1 LLGVAKL
8 SVLRKLLKETKRCLL
23 MPVNVGPEYVAA
35 EKKYLD
41 AKTLDEKM
49 KWLEEMIRVSPKH
62 KSSENF
68 VSELKMRLRKLQDKQ
83 EKEKKKGK
91 SSKVGI
97 RKESMQAVIVGF
109 ANSGKSSLL
118 SILTNAKPRISHNN
132 FSTTNPQIGMMSYD
146 SADIQLIENPAID
159 SEYYDKG
166 LTNTTDTVIM
176 LITKLEEIN
185 EIEKHLDKT
194 NGKKVLVIN
203 KIDLLSENEKR
214 KIEANLK
221 SKFKKYEF
229 VLISSLTGEGI
240 EELKGKLFHS
250 FGKLRIYTKEPG
262 KQKTNR
268 PIILEPNSSV
278 RDVAEKILKGF
289 SKKVKETKIW
299 GPSSKFAGQIVG
311 LNHKLKD
318 LDVVEFKTR

>member
-1 LLGVAKL
+1 
-8 SVLRKLLKETKRCLL
+8 

-35 EKKYLD
+35 EKKYLE

-49 KWLEEMIRVSPKH
+49 RWLEEMIRVAPKH

-68 VSELKMRLRKLQDKQ
+68 VSELKNRLKKLQEKQ
-83 EKEKKKGK
+83 DKEKRKGK
-91 SSKVGI
+91 TASRIGI

-118 SILTNAKPRISHNN
+118 SILTNAQPKISHNN
-132 FSTTNPQIGMMSYD
+132 FSTTNPQIGMMNYD
-146 SADIQLIENPAID
+146 SADIQIIENPAIE

-166 LTNTTDTVIM
+166 LTNTTDTILI
-176 LITKLEEIN
+176 LITKLEEVN

-194 NGKKVLVIN
+194 NGKKILVFN
-203 KIDLLSENEKR
+203 KIDLLNGNEKR

-229 VLISSLTGEGI
+229 VLISTETQEGI
-240 EELKGKLFHS
+240 EELKSKLFHS

-262 KQKTNR
+262 KIKSNR

-289 SKKVKETKIW
+289 SAKVKETRIW